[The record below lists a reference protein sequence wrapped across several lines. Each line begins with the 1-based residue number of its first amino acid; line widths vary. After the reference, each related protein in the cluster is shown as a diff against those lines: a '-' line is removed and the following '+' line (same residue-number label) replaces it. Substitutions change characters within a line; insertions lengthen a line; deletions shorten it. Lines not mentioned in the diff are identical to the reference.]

1 MKPSIAT
8 AILLFEAGDLQSD
21 QVVAMFREIINSG
34 DIWKLPSHYLD
45 AAALL
50 MDSGYILNTK
60 DDNHVN

>member
-1 MKPSIAT
+1 
-8 AILLFEAGDLQSD
+8 
-21 QVVAMFREIINSG
+21 MFREIINSG
-34 DIWKLPSHYLD
+34 DIWKLPPHYLD

>member
-1 MKPSIAT
+1 MNTSMAT

-34 DIWKLPSHYLD
+34 DIWKLPPHYLD

-60 DDNHVN
+60 DNDHVN